1 MTPPDS
7 NAFAAFIPGFEFLQ
21 NLTRQAAASGA
32 SGQGATVPGMPP
44 MSHWVAPTFDV
55 EELDKRIQD
64 LKAVHFWLEQNTK
77 ALAATI
83 QALEVQ
89 RMTLATL
96 QGMNVS
102 MQEMAE
108 AFKAKPD
115 TATDTT
121 AFTSATATAAASDA
135 QSSAEADASEPTAEA
150 KDAKEAKESKA
161 SSQAGAGAQAD
172 PMQWW
177 GALTDQFQTIAAGAM
192 RDMNEQAA
200 QMMAAAQAADAAAA
214 KTKTKTTATKKAAQ
228 QSPAKSSKP
237 AAKTTAKTAAKAQAK
252 ATTKA
257 PAKKAVK
264 PTKTASPKR

>member
-1 MTPPDS
+1 MNNPDA

-21 NLTRQAAASGA
+21 NLTRQAAAGGA
-32 SGQGATVPGMPP
+32 SGQGTAVPGMPP

-55 EELDKRIQD
+55 QELDKRIQD

-102 MQEMAE
+102 MQEMAD
-108 AFKAKPD
+108 AFKTKPD
-115 TATDTT
+115 T
-121 AFTSATATAAASDA
+121 
-135 QSSAEADASEPTAEA
+135 SSAASEPESLQAA
-150 KDAKEAKESKA
+150 QQPQESKA
-161 SSQAGAGAQAD
+161 ASQAGHSAQAD

-177 GALTDQFQTIAAGAM
+177 GALTEQFQTIAAGAM

-200 QMMAAAQAADAAAA
+200 HMMVAAQTADAPAQKKVTKAAIKPQKTATKTRRKPTNKAAA
-214 KTKTKTTATKKAAQ
+214 KPLTKST
-228 QSPAKSSKP
+228 
-237 AAKTTAKTAAKAQAK
+237 QAK
-252 ATTKA
+252 
-257 PAKKAVK
+257 
-264 PTKTASPKR
+264 R

>member
-1 MTPPDS
+1 MNTPDA

-21 NLTRQAAASGA
+21 NLTRQAAAGGA
-32 SGQGATVPGMPP
+32 SGQGTTVPGMPP

-89 RMTLATL
+89 RMSLATL

-115 TATDTT
+115 TPAHAPSAAAPAPEPQPSPQADEPKKS
-121 AFTSATATAAASDA
+121 AKASATTS
-135 QSSAEADASEPTAEA
+135 
-150 KDAKEAKESKA
+150 SKA
-161 SSQAGAGAQAD
+161 SNTAQAD

-177 GALTDQFQTIAAGAM
+177 GALTEQFQTIAAGAM
-192 RDMNEQAA
+192 RDMNDQAA
-200 QMMAAAQAADAAAA
+200 QMLAAAQAADAAAA
-214 KTKTKTTATKKAAQ
+214 KPKSKTAT
-228 QSPAKSSKP
+228 PP
-237 AAKTTAKTAAKAQAK
+237 KTSAKTAAKP
-252 ATTKA
+252 TKA
-257 PAKKAVK
+257 APKAAAKSPAKKAPQK
-264 PTKTASPKR
+264 NPPKSSKR

>member
-1 MTPPDS
+1 MNTPDS

-21 NLTRQAAASGA
+21 NLTRQAAAGGA
-32 SGQGATVPGMPP
+32 SGQGAAVPGMPP

-55 EELDKRIQD
+55 KELDKRIQD

-102 MQEMAE
+102 MQEMAD

-115 TATDTT
+115 AATDTA
-121 AFTSATATAAASDA
+121 AFTSTKAAEPNV
-135 QSSAEADASEPTAEA
+135 QSGAKAESSEEVKEP
-150 KDAKEAKESKA
+150 KDSKA
-161 SSQAGAGAQAD
+161 SSQAGYSTQAD

-177 GALTDQFQTIAAGAM
+177 GALTEQFQTIAAGAM
-192 RDMNEQAA
+192 RDMNDQAA
-200 QMMAAAQAADAAAA
+200 QMLAAAQAADAAAA
-214 KTKTKTTATKKAAQ
+214 KLQPKKAATQ
-228 QSPAKSSKP
+228 KAVKKAPAKSSKP
-237 AAKTTAKTAAKAQAK
+237 ASKTTAKT
-252 ATTKA
+252 
-257 PAKKAVK
+257 PAKKVAQG
-264 PTKTASPKR
+264 TKTASPKR

>member
-1 MTPPDS
+1 MNNPDA

-21 NLTRQAAASGA
+21 NLTRQAAAGGA
-32 SGQGATVPGMPP
+32 SGQGTAVPGMPP

-102 MQEMAE
+102 MQEMTE

-115 TATDTT
+115 VGTQSDR
-121 AFTSATATAAASDA
+121 AAASEPE
-135 QSSAEADASEPTAEA
+135 SANKPGNT
-150 KDAKEAKESKA
+150 
-161 SSQAGAGAQAD
+161 AQAD

-177 GALTDQFQTIAAGAM
+177 GALTEQFQTIATGAM
-192 RDMNEQAA
+192 RDINDQAT
-200 QMMAAAQAADAAAA
+200 QMMAATQAADAAAA
-214 KTKTKTTATKKAAQ
+214 KTQSKTAAVKKA
-228 QSPAKSSKP
+228 PAKSNKSASKVATKP
-237 AAKTTAKTAAKAQAK
+237 AAKKATKAAKFNA
-252 ATTKA
+252 
-257 PAKKAVK
+257 
-264 PTKTASPKR
+264 PKR

>member
-1 MTPPDS
+1 MNNPDA

-21 NLTRQAAASGA
+21 NLTRQAAAGGA
-32 SGQGATVPGMPP
+32 SGQGTAVPGMPP

-102 MQEMAE
+102 MQEMTE

-115 TATDTT
+115 VGTQTGR
-121 AFTSATATAAASDA
+121 AAASEPE
-135 QSSAEADASEPTAEA
+135 SSNKPGNT
-150 KDAKEAKESKA
+150 
-161 SSQAGAGAQAD
+161 AQAD

-177 GALTDQFQTIAAGAM
+177 GALTEQFQTIATGAM
-192 RDMNEQAA
+192 RDINDQATH
-200 QMMAAAQAADAAAA
+200 MMAATQAADAAAA
-214 KTKTKTTATKKAAQ
+214 KT
-228 QSPAKSSKP
+228 QS
-237 AAKTTAKTAAKAQAK
+237 KTAA
-252 ATTKA
+252 
-257 PAKKAVK
+257 AKKAVK
-264 PTKTASPKR
+264 KAPAKSTKPASKVATKPAAKKATKSAKSAAPKR

>member
-1 MTPPDS
+1 MNTPDS

-21 NLTRQAAASGA
+21 NLTRQAAAGGA
-32 SGQGATVPGMPP
+32 SGQGTAVPGMPP

-55 EELDKRIQD
+55 DELEKRIQD

-102 MQEMAE
+102 MQEMAD

-115 TATDTT
+115 
-121 AFTSATATAAASDA
+121 ATAQATSDR
-135 QSSAEADASEPTAEA
+135 AEAPQPASPTHNT
-150 KDAKEAKESKA
+150 
-161 SSQAGAGAQAD
+161 AQAD

-177 GALTDQFQTIAAGAM
+177 GALTEQFQTIATGAM

-200 QMMAAAQAADAAAA
+200 NMMAAAQAADAGA
-214 KTKTKTTATKKAAQ
+214 KKAAVKKSAAKKAS
-228 QSPAKSSKP
+228 SPAATKP
-237 AAKTTAKTAAKAQAK
+237 KAPA
-252 ATTKA
+252 KA
-257 PAKKAVK
+257 PAKKVVKSAQSSK
-264 PTKTASPKR
+264 PTAAKR

>member
-1 MTPPDS
+1 MNTPDP

-21 NLTRQAAASGA
+21 NLTRQAAGGA
-32 SGQGATVPGMPP
+32 SGQGTAVPGMPP

-115 TATDTT
+115 
-121 AFTSATATAAASDA
+121 AS
-135 QSSAEADASEPTAEA
+135 SSDEKPEVQPRAKAESSEEA
-150 KDAKEAKESKA
+150 NEPKT
-161 SSQAGAGAQAD
+161 SSQAGQGAQAD

-177 GALTDQFQTIAAGAM
+177 GALTEQFQTIAAGAM
-192 RDMNEQAA
+192 RDMNDQAT
-200 QMMAAAQAADAAAA
+200 QMLAAAQAADAAVA
-214 KTKTKTTATKKAAQ
+214 KTQPKTAATKKAAKKA
-228 QSPAKSSKP
+228 PAKSSTP
-237 AAKTTAKTAAKAQAK
+237 APKTAVKTSTQGPTKKAAQA
-252 ATTKA
+252 
-257 PAKKAVK
+257 AKKA
-264 PTKTASPKR
+264 SLKR

>member
-1 MTPPDS
+1 MNTPDA

-21 NLTRQAAASGA
+21 NLTRQAAAGGA
-32 SGQGATVPGMPP
+32 SGQGTAVPGMPP

-102 MQEMAE
+102 MQEMAD

-115 TATDTT
+115 TAK
-121 AFTSATATAAASDA
+121 A
-135 QSSAEADASEPTAEA
+135 ASEPEAQPSAMAESSEEV
-150 KDAKEAKESKA
+150 KEPKESKA
-161 SSQAGAGAQAD
+161 SSQAGQSAQAD

-177 GALTDQFQTIAAGAM
+177 GALTEQFQTIAAGAM
-192 RDMNEQAA
+192 RDMNDQAA
-200 QMMAAAQAADAAAA
+200 QMMAAVQAADAAAA
-214 KTKTKTTATKKAAQ
+214 KAQPKTSAAKQAAKKA
-228 QSPAKSSKP
+228 PAKSSKP
-237 AAKTTAKTAAKAQAK
+237 ASKTKAKT
-252 ATTKA
+252 
-257 PAKKAVK
+257 PAKKAAQA
-264 PTKTASPKR
+264 TKTASPKR

>member
-1 MTPPDS
+1 MNNPDA

-21 NLTRQAAASGA
+21 NLTRQAAAAGA
-32 SGQGATVPGMPP
+32 SGQGTAVPGMPP

-102 MQEMAE
+102 MQEMAD

-115 TATDTT
+115 VDTQT
-121 AFTSATATAAASDA
+121 GRAAAP
-135 QSSAEADASEPTAEA
+135 EPEVSNKPGNT
-150 KDAKEAKESKA
+150 
-161 SSQAGAGAQAD
+161 AQAD

-177 GALTDQFQTIAAGAM
+177 GALTEQFQTIAAGAM
-192 RDMNEQAA
+192 RDINDQAT
-200 QMMAAAQAADAAAA
+200 QMMAATQAAEAAAVKSQPKKAAA
-214 KTKTKTTATKKAAQ
+214 KKAAKKATQKA
-228 QSPAKSSKP
+228 PAKSTKP
-237 AAKTTAKTAAKAQAK
+237 AAKKATQAAKA
-252 ATTKA
+252 
-257 PAKKAVK
+257 
-264 PTKTASPKR
+264 TAPKR